1 MADNSN
7 APKGILL
14 SVDTDENGKI
24 TGWEMT
30 LTHSQAIDMLD
41 KALYEA
47 TVQGDMKTA
56 ETAKKFLGHLRKNS
70 KTDSNNTSEK
80 K

>member
-1 MADNSN
+1 MTDNSN

-47 TVQGDMKTA
+47 RSFA
-56 ETAKKFLGHLRKNS
+56 AC
-70 KTDSNNTSEK
+70 
-80 K
+80 